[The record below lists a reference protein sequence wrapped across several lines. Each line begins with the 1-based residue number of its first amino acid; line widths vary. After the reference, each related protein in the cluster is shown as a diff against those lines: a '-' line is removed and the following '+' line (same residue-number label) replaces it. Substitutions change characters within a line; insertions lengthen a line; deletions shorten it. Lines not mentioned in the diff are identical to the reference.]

1 MAGALERCD
10 RRCRGQQLAQ
20 HDRSRHADAF
30 LVQVELRDA
39 VLTQGDEWDPTEVGH
54 YGMLEHSLGQSFGA
68 IARDTIVADT
78 ASRGKGYMSK
88 GPGRDFAVCLKAGH
102 GKIGV
107 KGR

>member
-1 MAGALERCD
+1 
-10 RRCRGQQLAQ
+10 
-20 HDRSRHADAF
+20 
-30 LVQVELRDA
+30 
-39 VLTQGDEWDPTEVGH
+39 
-54 YGMLEHSLGQSFGA
+54 MLEHSLGQSFGA

-88 GPGRDFAVCLKAGH
+88 GPERDFAVCLKAGH